1 MKQTQNT
8 NAPQHTPG
16 KWTAFAKPEKGCY
29 EGQDAPYTI
38 RCGDRAIATVRQ
50 QVGAKANANLMAAA
64 PELLAALECALADLE
79 GLSEYLGYL
88 FAAHSGSELDD
99 HPAKLT
105 ITEARAA
112 IAKARGLDT

>member
-8 NAPQHTPG
+8 NARQLLD

-64 PELLAALECALADLE
+64 PELLEALEGVLHWLWETGVEIPTVQGEPSCEELA
-79 GLSEYLGYL
+79 
-88 FAAHSGSELDD
+88 
-99 HPAKLT
+99 
-105 ITEARAA
+105 ARAA